1 MCLDL
6 IGILSILP
14 PDDHTGAVAHTL
26 MCRQGVPAWLCA
38 ARRQPAVSKRVTVDV
53 ADMVMVSRWR
63 NDKVQVQLVLLH
75 SHFIYTTKHS
85 QVSNKFKLLL
95 NHITTWYTMP
105 TFRVLDAVSACYDA
119 RNGGRRYLDAV
130 IAGTSASS
138 SYQVKRR
145 VWAQSART
153 QQRPASTSMP

>member
-38 ARRQPAVSKRVTVDV
+38 ARRQPAVSKRVTVTV
-53 ADMVMVSRWR
+53 ADMLMVSRSR
-63 NDKVQVQLVLLH
+63 NDKVQVLCYYTLTSFTDQTFTSFKQIQTLH
-75 SHFIYTTKHS
+75 KQSH
-85 QVSNKFKLLL
+85 N
-95 NHITTWYTMP
+95 TTWYTMP

-130 IAGTSASS
+130 IAGTSSSS
-138 SYQVKRR
+138 SYQVKRC
-145 VWAQSART
+145 V
-153 QQRPASTSMP
+153 